1 VTWAMPDRPIT
12 PPSHLS
18 PICTVT
24 PVVSLVARRYPHSAI
39 PPLTVLILYCIGMV
53 KVSFGGTILGAPT
66 TDRAVGNEA
75 IVVVEPVV
83 VPVEARVDNVAG
95 A

>member
-1 VTWAMPDRPIT
+1 
-12 PPSHLS
+12 
-18 PICTVT
+18 
-24 PVVSLVARRYPHSAI
+24 
-39 PPLTVLILYCIGMV
+39 MV